1 MQKTKIRSQNKEEKD
16 MNPLMW
22 ILVIIGGLAGVGTTL
37 YILIS
42 FVAVVAFKIYRMKKY
57 HLSFFD

>member
-1 MQKTKIRSQNKEEKD
+1 

-37 YILIS
+37 YILVS